1 MKNVFSNI
9 DPVLVLCES
18 NYSFFFDFVAKE
30 MAGPKTAPLHR
41 VCSLMRK
48 MKVKC
53 FVREELEENS
63 EIKEE
68 LAAVALRADRK
79 VQAKAIRYTFF
90 RTAPANGSWKAL
102 EDTDVLG
109 YVVVLKLEP
118 ELPVPAVNPQTTIY
132 AYILEAV
139 IVPPHVV
146 LEGGAV
152 ERVTNYYVHSCRQYE
167 TTVGKT
173 ADNKTFRLTG
183 TFFCQQNGFTNAC
196 AHAALRMA
204 MNSWPAY
211 RGQKVTFEA
220 INKILNVDHS
230 RFRNVLNDG
239 LDAKHIADVI
249 RALGHEPDVAE
260 FWLRPDISYEEYIYP
275 HIESGCPVIL
285 GLANARFGHVVAVV
299 GHTLNSDRWAEARHM
314 YGAVPQA
321 SYLSAAGWA
330 DHFIVN
336 DDNFGMYVTLP
347 TEAIKN
353 IIVPKYNPN
362 LFASVG
368 VGVLPGKPV
377 TLGPNAEVSI
387 AGYNA
392 EQLAS
397 MFLHKLLRE
406 TTPAPDNRW
415 FNLLKGGSQAL
426 VCRTVFRVKADYVKS
441 LAEMCDERGN
451 KISGGDVQF
460 VERLLP
466 ESVWVTEIMT
476 PNLYA
481 GNKRKLGEIL
491 SKTRATEA
499 DIRDRK
505 TLVFGWL
512 AGVRWHGSGL
522 KSGPKDWPIL
532 GHVALARGIPA
543 EKCKLEW

>member
-68 LAAVALRADRK
+68 LAAVELRADRK

-90 RTAPANGSWKAL
+90 RTAPANGSWKSL
-102 EDTDVLG
+102 EDKDVLG

-118 ELPVPAVNPQTTIY
+118 ELPVPAVNPQMTLY
-132 AYILEAV
+132 GYILEAV
-139 IVPPHVV
+139 IVPPRIV

-152 ERVTNYYVHSCRQYE
+152 EGVTNYYVHSCRQYE

-173 ADNKTFRLTG
+173 TDNKSFRLTG

-196 AHAALRMA
+196 AHAALKMA
-204 MNSWPAY
+204 MNSWPGY
-211 RGQKVTFEA
+211 SGDKLTCEA
-220 INKILNVDHS
+220 INKILKVDHS
-230 RFRNVLNDG
+230 KFKDVPNGG
-239 LDAKHIADVI
+239 LDARRIADVI
-249 RALGHEPDVAE
+249 RALGHEPDIAE
-260 FWLRPDISYEEYIYP
+260 FRLRPDISYEEYVYP
-275 HIESGCPVIL
+275 LIESGCPVIL

-299 GHTLNSDRWAEARHM
+299 GHTLNSDRWAEARHV
-314 YGAVPQA
+314 YGTVPQA
-321 SYLSAAGWA
+321 GYLSAAGWA

-347 TEAIKN
+347 TEAVRN
-353 IIVPKYNPN
+353 FIVPKYNPN
-362 LFASVG
+362 LYAAVG
-368 VGVLPGKPV
+368 VGVLPGKP
-377 TLGPNAEVSI
+377 TPPGANAERSI

-397 MFLHKLLRE
+397 MFLHKLLKE
-406 TTPAPDNRW
+406 TTPAPGNRW
-415 FNLLKGGSQAL
+415 FNLLKGSGHTL
-426 VCRTVFRVKADYVKS
+426 VCRTVFRKKADYVKS
-441 LAEMCDERGN
+441 LTEMCDERDN
-451 KISGGDVQF
+451 KLAGGDVQLL
-460 VERLLP
+460 ERLLP
-466 ESVWVTEIMT
+466 DSVWVTEVMI

-491 SKTRATEA
+491 SKTRASEA
-499 DIRDRK
+499 DIRGNK

-522 KSGPKDWPIL
+522 QNGPTDWPIL

-543 EKCKLEW
+543 ENCKLEW